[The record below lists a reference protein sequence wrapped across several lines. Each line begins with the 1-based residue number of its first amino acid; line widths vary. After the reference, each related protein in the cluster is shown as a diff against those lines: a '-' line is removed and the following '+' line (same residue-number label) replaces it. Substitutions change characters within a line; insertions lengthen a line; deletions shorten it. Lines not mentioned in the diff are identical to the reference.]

1 VKHGPSL
8 EALSRRLAECPPE
21 FTREPGNGPDG
32 VDVEAVVG
40 DLLRDL
46 EWGRVAAEA
55 LAIAPVQR
63 RFDARPLGES
73 SRRLV
78 LIASWLLHD
87 DWFIERGGFAERVHT
102 FLNSQALADL
112 AELVRAERFIRDA
125 DRREELVRV
134 ALCFLELVPAGEVE
148 NAALDRLTALSSVE
162 RKRVLD
168 ATRTAREH
176 AEKVRRAMEEKLAA
190 ESAARYSRE

>member
-1 VKHGPSL
+1 MKPGPSL
-8 EALSRRLAECPPE
+8 EALSRRLAECPAE
-21 FTREPGNGPDG
+21 LSRAPGGGPDG
-32 VDVEAVVG
+32 TDVEAVVS

-46 EWGRVAAEA
+46 EWGRGAAEA
-55 LAIAPVQR
+55 LAVAPVQR
-63 RFDARPLGES
+63 LFDAQPLGES
-73 SRRLV
+73 TRRLV

-87 DWFIERGGFAERVHT
+87 DWFIERGGFAEQAHI
-102 FLNSQALADL
+102 FLKSRGLAEL

-125 DRREELVRV
+125 DRREELIRV
-134 ALCFLELVPAGEVE
+134 ALGALELVPAGEAE
-148 NAALDRLTALSSVE
+148 HAALDRLTALSSVE

>member
-1 VKHGPSL
+1 MKHGPSL
-8 EALSRRLAECPPE
+8 EALARRLAECPAE
-21 FTREPGNGPDG
+21 FTRTPGSGPDG
-32 VDVEAVVG
+32 VDVEAVVS

-46 EWGRVAAEA
+46 EWGRGSSEA
-55 LAIAPVQR
+55 LAAAPVQR
-63 RFDARPLGES
+63 LFDAQPLGES
-73 SRRLV
+73 TRRLV

-87 DWFIERGGFAERVHT
+87 DWFIERGGFAEQAHT
-102 FLNSQALADL
+102 FLNSQELAEL

-134 ALCFLELVPAGEVE
+134 ALRALTLMPAGEAE
-148 NAALDRLTALSSVE
+148 NAALDRLGALSSVE

-176 AEKVRRAMEEKLAA
+176 AEKVRRAMEEQLAA